1 MGFGF
6 NLFFV
11 FALVPGTIILLLFWL
26 FSQKQIFGK
35 TLAIIWLGVLGLA
48 ILSYIVPVLTAKK
61 ELKKNDYYG
70 QYIVDR
76 DFFPGKQADW
86 QYNNFRF
93 EIKNND
99 SIYFYVTENA
109 KVLKVYRGTI
119 TTTQPYNSERLII
132 NKVQPTLHIM
142 YSDPTTYRSIWS
154 FYLVFH
160 SPKFNNMYFKK
171 GEWKPI
177 GE

>member
-6 NLFFV
+6 NLLFV
-11 FALVPGTIILLLFWL
+11 FVLVPGTIILLLIWL

-35 TLAIIWLGVLGLA
+35 TVAIIWLGVVALA
-48 ILSYIVPVLTAKK
+48 IVSYIVQTLTAKK
-61 ELKKNDYYG
+61 ELKKEDYYG

-76 DFFPGKQADW
+76 DFFTGKQANW

-93 EIKNND
+93 EIKDND

-109 KVLKVYRGTI
+109 KVLKTFRGKI
-119 TTTQPYNSERLII
+119 TTTKPYSSERLII
-132 NKVQPTLHIM
+132 NMVQPTHHIVS
-142 YSDPTTYRSIWS
+142 SDPTTYRSAWS

-177 GE
+177 EK

>member
-6 NLFFV
+6 NLFFI
-11 FALVPGTIILLLFWL
+11 FILVPATIILLLIWL
-26 FSQKQIFGK
+26 FSKKQIFGK
-35 TLAIIWLGVLGLA
+35 TLGIIWLSIFGLA
-48 ILSYIVPVLTAKK
+48 LFSYIIQTLTAKK
-61 ELKKNDYYG
+61 ELKKKDYYG

-76 DFFPGKQADW
+76 DFFPGKQANW

-93 EIKNND
+93 EIKDND

-109 KVLKVYRGTI
+109 KVLKVYGGTI

-132 NKVQPTLHIM
+132 NMMQPTHHVM
-142 YSDPTTYRSIWS
+142 SSDPTTYRSAWS
-154 FYLVFH
+154 FYLVFQ

-171 GEWKPI
+171 GVWTPI
-177 GE
+177 E